1 MTGQDI
7 VGTSEDGR
15 RGEKVAIDGDG
26 LSWDL
31 VVLSEETE
39 GHLLRQESTKKGSR

>member
-15 RGEKVAIDGDG
+15 RGEKVAIDGDR

-31 VVLSEETE
+31 VVLSEETARSSAE
-39 GHLLRQESTKKGSR
+39 TGEY

>member
-15 RGEKVAIDGDG
+15 RGEKVAIDSDG

-31 VVLSEETE
+31 VVLSEETARSSAE
-39 GHLLRQESTKKGSR
+39 TGEY